1 MPKSPAKVLLVDDN
15 PLVLD
20 LMRQGM
26 EPLAEVR
33 AFRDSVEA
41 LMHCQQSPPDLVI
54 CDYRMPSI
62 DGGEL
67 VQRLRG
73 RPETKSVRFIVVAAK
88 SDIDEKLYPLR
99 DQVEEFVVK
108 PFFVRDL
115 TASAKKI
122 LDRIY
127 LEKMQQQAPAE
138 GVMRGRLSEMNLIDL
153 LQSLELGQ
161 KTCLLTLT
169 HDGENCRMFFTEGRI
184 NHAELGSTVGDE
196 AVYLVA
202 GWTDGTFQIDFHAR
216 SDLQTTTRSTQGLLM
231 EALRLHDEQGRDS
244 SE

>member
-1 MPKSPAKVLLVDDN
+1 MPKTSASVLVVDDN
-15 PLVLD
+15 PLVLE
-20 LMRQGM
+20 LMRAGM

-33 AFRDSVEA
+33 AFRDAAAA
-41 LMHCQQSPPDLVI
+41 LAHCQKSPPDLII
-54 CDYRMPSI
+54 CDYRMPEM

-73 RPETKSVRFIVVAAK
+73 QPETKAVRFIVVAAK

-99 DQVEEFVVK
+99 DQVEDFVVK
-108 PFFVRDL
+108 PFFLRDL
-115 TASAKKI
+115 TTRAKKI

-127 LEKMQQQAPAE
+127 LEKMQQQASAA
-138 GVMRGRLSEMNLIDL
+138 GGMRGRLSEMNLIDL

-169 HDGENCRMFFTEGRI
+169 HDGEDCRMFFTDGRI
-184 NHAELGSTVGDE
+184 NHAELGETVGDE
-196 AVYLVA
+196 AVYRVA
-202 GWTDGTFQIDFHAR
+202 GWSEGTFQVDFNAR

-231 EALRLHDEQGRDS
+231 EALRLHDEQGRDA